1 MHSEDNLGW
10 WFGLRN
16 HWNIRGEGFFNL
28 SILQVPL
35 CWLRTVWSKNSQ
47 LMLPTRVPQVAYT
60 QCPYLEP
67 AMSWSVPLSLL
78 SSFHSTCFL
87 SILQLFHYT
96 VTFVLLSDF
105 SQFLALIFSSCSFSF
120 YIFGSQ
126 FLSQILWRFFSL
138 SLLCCVLHLLPFP
151 FCSSHFTLTSV
162 SQCYSTSIFLRDFI
176 LQVLPSHHLQNS
188 SLGLWLQSQGP
199 PTGQL
204 SHMNVT
210 WLDVPQFLLTVLWT

>member
-16 HWNIRGEGFFNL
+16 RWNIRGEGFFNL

-35 CWLRTVWSKNSQ
+35 CWLRTVWSENSQ

-120 YIFGSQ
+120 YY
-126 FLSQILWRFFSL
+126 SQICTLRRSKELKNAFFPQQLGKPTSSL
-138 SLLCCVLHLLPFP
+138 STGPG
-151 FCSSHFTLTSV
+151 
-162 SQCYSTSIFLRDFI
+162 FI
-176 LQVLPSHHLQNS
+176 LTDVSNKEILCLS
-188 SLGLWLQSQGP
+188 P
-199 PTGQL
+199 PL
-204 SHMNVT
+204 R
-210 WLDVPQFLLTVLWT
+210 